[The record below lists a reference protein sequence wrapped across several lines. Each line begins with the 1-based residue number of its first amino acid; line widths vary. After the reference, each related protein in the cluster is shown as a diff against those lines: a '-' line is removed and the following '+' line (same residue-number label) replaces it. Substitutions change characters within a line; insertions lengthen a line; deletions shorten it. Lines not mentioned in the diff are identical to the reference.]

1 MIDNIVFKT
10 YLTIILTGIE
20 CGLIGV
26 FIFLLNI
33 PFIGVAIS
41 HSAMAGGIWGILL
54 GLPSKLSAFVLSLIA
69 SFLIGPIADKSKIN
83 PNISLSI
90 IFSLVMGL
98 AFLGV
103 GLISDN
109 KTHIMSFLWG
119 NIFLVG
125 KMDLFLMTL
134 LLIVLI
140 CVISL
145 FFKEFLAI
153 LFNREIAA
161 SVGINDKLFYYIL
174 LFFIGAIITVN
185 LNTIGGLML
194 FSLII
199 TPPAIAYQLTFDLK
213 TFFILSALFG
223 IAGGCGGVS
232 FSLLF
237 NLPVSASVVI
247 FTSLLFIIVMFFS
260 KKNKAYASG

>member
-1 MIDNIVFKT
+1 MIDNIILKT
-10 YLTIILTGIE
+10 FLSMILTGIE
-20 CGLIGV
+20 CGLVGV

-54 GLPSKLSAFVLSLIA
+54 GLPSKLTAFVLSLIT
-69 SFLIGPIADKSKIN
+69 SFFVGPIADKSKIN

-103 GLISDN
+103 GIMQDN
-109 KTHIMSFLWG
+109 KTTILSFLWG
-119 NIFLVG
+119 NIFLID
-125 KMDLFLMTL
+125 KFDLFLIL
-134 LLIVLI
+134 GLLIILVLI
-140 CVISL
+140 IVIC
-145 FFKEFLAI
+145 FKEFIAI

-174 LFFIGAIITVN
+174 LFLIGGVITVN

-199 TPPAIAYQLTFDLK
+199 TPPAIAYQLTFNLK
-213 TFFILSALFG
+213 TFFILSASFG
-223 IAGGCGGVS
+223 VIGGCGG
-232 FSLLF
+232 LLF
-237 NLPVSASVVI
+237 SFLLNLPVSASVVI
-247 FTSLLFIIVMFFS
+247 FTSLLFIIVMLLSPKS
-260 KKNKAYASG
+260 KKYES